1 MEQALRQIGR
11 DDIVRQM
18 NKQDLDCSE
27 GDSLRLAD
35 ASNLNLNR
43 SNFSSKGSLQ
53 GVNPIPLSNSNQP
66 EKSRYYKGI

>member
-27 GDSLRLAD
+27 SDSLRLAD
-35 ASNLNLNR
+35 ASNLNLNC
-43 SNFSSKGSLQ
+43 SNFSSKISLQ
-53 GVNPIPLSNSNQP
+53 DMNSVLLSVSNQP
-66 EKSRYYKGI
+66 VKGKMFVF